1 VKLVRETEQKD
12 TQYDN
17 IVFRYV
23 LIGKLLIIISRKGK
37 FKNNQADAAGF
48 SGCVSGQGNLSS
60 GVVVFGLRATAV
72 QPEILRFA

>member
-12 TQYDN
+12 TPYDN

-37 FKNNQADAAGF
+37 FKNNQTDAAMF
-48 SGCVSGQGNLSS
+48 SVHVSS
-60 GVVVFGLRATAV
+60 
-72 QPEILRFA
+72 